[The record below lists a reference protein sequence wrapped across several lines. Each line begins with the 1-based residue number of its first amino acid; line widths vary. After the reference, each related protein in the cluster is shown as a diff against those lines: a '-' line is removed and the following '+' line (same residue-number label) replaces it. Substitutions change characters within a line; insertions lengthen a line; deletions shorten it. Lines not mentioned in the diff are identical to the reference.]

1 MTVRHVSETQEF
13 DFFNSCA
20 DGLLEGAIQERETTE
35 EGHAGGK
42 EFSRRVAVLK
52 LAIE

>member
-20 DGLLEGAIQERETTE
+20 DGLLEGARFKKERPRKKAMQVEKNFLGE
-35 EGHAGGK
+35 LQ
-42 EFSRRVAVLK
+42 F
-52 LAIE
+52 